1 MHIHA
6 RRQILTLLH
15 QTVEVMSFALACGLG
30 LMVHQRGNALSAF
43 SLVGPSDVAVLAVAF
58 GLAIGPKLRAPQGPR
73 IERGTS
79 VLQEYTRGTVVACAT
94 VVVGALLIESQALL
108 SRGFLIAFGTSLF
121 MLRVTTRL
129 VSRQLLA
136 ALRRCG
142 YNLRHVMIVGSGAR
156 ANQIIRTIDEHS
168 EYGYSI
174 LGYIDDEFAGSLL
187 PGRHLGTLKHLQEV
201 LDKEQVDEV
210 FLTLPMRSHYDSML
224 RAAALCEERGIP
236 VHVVANLFGL
246 EVASTSVHQFGELP
260 IFSLISSGPMT
271 GLPYLCKLVIDRVGA
286 ALLLALFSPILLAT
300 AVAILLTMG
309 RPIFYSQPRVGFHR
323 RVFKCLKFRT
333 MERDAD
339 QRMAELE
346 SRNDMSGPVFKI
358 HDDSR
363 VTSLGRYLRRFS
375 IDELPQLI
383 NVLKGEMSLVG
394 PRPLPLRDVKQFDR
408 VELNRRFSVWPGITC
423 TWQVSG
429 RNELDFEDWIRL
441 DLEYVDSWSLLKDFK
456 ILLRTVT
463 AVLGGRGA
471 Y

>member
-6 RRQILTLLH
+6 RRQILTLLY
-15 QTVEVMSFALACGLG
+15 QAAEATTFALACGLG
-30 LMVHQRGNALSAF
+30 LTVHQLGNGPSAL
-43 SLVGPSDVAVLAVAF
+43 SLVGLSDVAVLAAAF

-73 IERGTS
+73 VERNAS
-79 VLQEYTRGTVVACAT
+79 VPREYFQATVVACAA
-94 VVVGALLIESQALL
+94 VVVGALMIESQALL

-121 MLRVTTRL
+121 ALRVMTRF
-129 VSRQLLA
+129 VSRRLLV
-136 ALRRCG
+136 ALRRRG
-142 YNLRHVMIVGSGAR
+142 RNLRHAVIVGSGPRAR
-156 ANQIIRTIDEHS
+156 QIVRAIDEHS

-174 LGYIDDEFAGSLL
+174 LGYIDDEFGGSVI
-187 PGRHLGTLKHLQEV
+187 PSRHLGTLKHLQEV
-201 LDKEQVDEV
+201 LDREQVDEV
-210 FLTLPMRSHYDSML
+210 FLTLPMRSQYDVML
-224 RAAALCEERGIP
+224 RAAVLCEERGIP

-246 EVASTSVHQFGELP
+246 EVAHTSVHQFGELP
-260 IFSLISSGPMT
+260 IFSLVSSGPMT

-300 AVAILLTMG
+300 GVAILATMG
-309 RPIFYSQPRVGFHR
+309 RPILYSHPRVGFHR

-339 QRMAELE
+339 QRVAEFE
-346 SRNDMSGPVFKI
+346 ARNEMSGPVFKI
-358 HDDSR
+358 KDDPR
-363 VTSLGRYLRRFS
+363 VTSLGRYLRRLS

-394 PRPLPLRDVKQFDR
+394 PRPLPLRDVEQFDR
-408 VELNRRFSVWPGITC
+408 AGLNRRFSVWPGITC

-441 DLEYVDSWSLLKDFK
+441 DLEYVDNWSLRRDFE
-456 ILLRTVT
+456 ILLRTVA